1 MKPTSRLPLSRRQF
15 LRTAARLSFLG
26 PAATPFALNL
36 AGIGAAAAQS
46 AGGYR
51 ALVCV
56 FLFGGNDQ
64 GNTVLATD
72 PDSWAEYRR
81 LRGTGSS
88 IALPAPGEA
97 NGVLPIAP
105 ATAQPG
111 RAFALHPN
119 MAPLKGLFDGGRAA
133 VVANVGPLIVPLTKA
148 AYESGSSPRPR
159 NLFSHSDQQSTWQ
172 AHAPEGASVGW
183 GGRLGD
189 ILGSTNASRA
199 FTAIS
204 VSGSAVWLSGRDT
217 MQYQVGAN
225 GANGIAGIEGSLFG
239 STAAAG
245 ALRAIVTADST
256 NLIARTHA
264 GVARRAIDAQA
275 SLAAGMLPDA
285 SLEALPRVP
294 GSGAENP
301 LAAQLRVVARMIGG
315 RASLGVQRQ
324 VFFVS
329 LGGFD
334 THDGQV
340 GNQGRL
346 LATLAQGIEYFDR
359 LMASPAVNAANEV
372 TLFTASDFGRTGTSN
387 GDGTDHG
394 WGSHHFVVGGAVKG
408 GDVYGRFPTIGSGTG
423 DDVGNGRLLPSISVD
438 QYAGTLGRWFGVSDV
453 ELDDVLPNLRNF
465 TSRDIGFLK
474 A

>member
-1 MKPTSRLPLSRRQF
+1 MSRSPLSRRQF
-15 LRTAARLSFLG
+15 LRTASRLAFLG
-26 PAATPFALNL
+26 PAGAPFALNL
-36 AGIGAAAAQS
+36 AAIGAAAAQS
-46 AGGYR
+46 VGSYR

-72 PDSWAEYRR
+72 PDSWREYRR
-81 LRGTGSS
+81 LRGAGSS

-105 ATAQPG
+105 VTPQAG
-111 RAFALHPN
+111 RAFALHPG
-119 MAPLKGLFDGGRAA
+119 MGPMKQLFDTGRAA
-133 VVANVGPLIVPLTKA
+133 IVANVGPLVVPLTRA
-148 AYESGSSPRPR
+148 VYESGSAPRPR

-189 ILGSTNASRA
+189 ILGSTNSTRA

-217 MQYQVGAN
+217 MQYQVGTN
-225 GANGIAGIEGSLFG
+225 GANGISGIEGSLFG
-239 STAAAG
+239 SSAAAG
-245 ALRAIVTADST
+245 ALRSIVTADSP

-264 GVARRAIDAQA
+264 QVARRAIDAQA
-275 SLAAGMLPDA
+275 SLAAGMLPESA
-285 SLEALPRVP
+285 LEPLPVVP
-294 GSGAENP
+294 GGGENP

-334 THDGQV
+334 THDAQL
-340 GNQGRL
+340 GNQARL
-346 LATLAQGIEYFDR
+346 LATLAQAAEYFDR
-359 LMASPAVNAANEV
+359 QMASPAVNAANEV

-394 WGSHHFVVGGAVKG
+394 WGSHHFVVGGAVRG
-408 GDVYGRFPTIGSGTG
+408 GDIYGRFPAIGSGTE
-423 DDVGNGRLLPSISVD
+423 DDVGNGRLLPAVSVD
-438 QYAGTLGRWFGVSDV
+438 QYAATLGRWFGVSDV

-465 TSRDIGFLK
+465 TTRDLGFLNT
-474 A
+474 